1 MSIVCSG
8 SVAFDYLMKFPG
20 YFKDHII
27 PEKLDKISLS
37 FLVDEMTRRPG
48 GTATNICYSLALLK
62 QKPYLFAAVG
72 EDFAEYRER
81 LLSLGV
87 NCDYAKVIPGKFTA
101 SCFINT
107 DLSSSQIVSFYTGA
121 MANSDELH
129 LSDAIDAGVNVD
141 LFLISPSDPKAMIT
155 YVRQCRED
163 GIPYAFDPSQQLVR
177 MTKDM
182 IRSGIRGAKFLFSNE
197 YEYDLIKKH
206 GDLTDKEIEDMVY
219 CRVTTQGKSGALIKV
234 EGQEYKVP
242 IYPARRR
249 ADPTGVGD
257 SFRAGFLCGYLHNLD
272 WDLCGR
278 MGALASTYALEQ
290 NGPQSHKYTPK
301 QFAERFRKVWDDK
314 GALDVLLKE

>member
-27 PEKLDKISLS
+27 PDKLDKISLS

-72 EDFAEYRER
+72 EDFEEYRER
-81 LLSLGV
+81 LVASGV

-107 DLSSSQIVSFYTGA
+107 DISNSQIVSFYTGA
-121 MANSDELH
+121 MANSGELQ
-129 LSDAIDAGVNVD
+129 LSDVIDAGVSVD
-141 LFLISPSDPKAMIT
+141 LFLISPSDPKAMID
-155 YVRQCRED
+155 YVRQCEED
-163 GIPYAFDPSQQLVR
+163 SIPYAFDPSQQLVR

-182 IRSGIRGAKFLFSNE
+182 IRTGIRGAKFLFCNE

-206 GDLTDKEIEDMVY
+206 GEFTDKDIQDLVY
-219 CRVTTQGKSGALIKV
+219 CRVTTRGKSGAVINV
-234 EGQEYKVP
+234 EGKEYKVP
-242 IYPARRR
+242 VYPARRR

-257 SFRAGFLCGYLHNLD
+257 AFRSGFLSGYMHGLD
-272 WDLCGR
+272 WETCGR
-278 MGALASTYALEQ
+278 MGALASTYVLEQ

-301 QFAERFRKVWDDK
+301 QFVDRYRKVWDDQ
-314 GALDVLLKE
+314 GALDQFLED